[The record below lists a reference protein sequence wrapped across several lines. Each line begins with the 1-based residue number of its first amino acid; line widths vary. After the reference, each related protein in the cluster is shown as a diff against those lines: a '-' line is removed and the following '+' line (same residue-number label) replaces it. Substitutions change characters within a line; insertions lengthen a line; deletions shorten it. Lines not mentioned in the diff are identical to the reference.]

1 MILQALILDKTLVVV
16 EIISKFSSI
25 VDFIFNV
32 KSKIFGA
39 EKPSVLQN
47 VRLKNNGSANLTP
60 KIS

>member
-39 EKPSVLQN
+39 ENPSVLQN